1 VTVTATATATAT
13 VTATVTATATAT
25 GTATA
30 TVTATATAT
39 ATVTAT
45 ATATATVILCAVA
58 LDLCLDVGDPRE
70 LVPEVAVPDELLR
83 PSVLAAL
90 GVPAPTWMRLVDGEY
105 DDPRLTPEQAVTL
118 ASEVRLLRNAWVRRR
133 REELATERKVTARDP
148 ALRDQILDGMLA
160 ALADPVGDALDAV
173 IRLCDQATIRGLGLA
188 AVSD

>member
-13 VTATVTATATAT
+13 VTATA
-25 GTATA
+25 TATA

-173 IRLCDQATIRGLGLA
+173 IRLCDQAMIRGLGLA